1 MREIA
6 ADGGRILRR
15 RIPLGAGESD
25 PCESHISG
33 YDLRS
38 WGKWDRRA
46 TMAVRL
52 VVGAIGA
59 VAAFVAAACWFYS
72 ATMAV
77 PDNVDAIVEALKR
90 IA

>member
-1 MREIA
+1 
-6 ADGGRILRR
+6 
-15 RIPLGAGESD
+15 
-25 PCESHISG
+25 
-33 YDLRS
+33 
-38 WGKWDRRA
+38 
-46 TMAVRL
+46 MAVRL